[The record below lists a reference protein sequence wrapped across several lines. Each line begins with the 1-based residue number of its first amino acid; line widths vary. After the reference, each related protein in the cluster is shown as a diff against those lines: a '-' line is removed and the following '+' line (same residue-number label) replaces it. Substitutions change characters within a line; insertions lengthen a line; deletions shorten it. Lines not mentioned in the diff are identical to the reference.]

1 MRAWRAAAPP
11 LRRGRSRRYSG
22 YSSVHGT
29 VPGYPH
35 GRRTRLSAMMKDE
48 VIRESPVSK
57 VPARGEMRAISEG
70 VIEPR
75 GVRLR
80 MTLDCQV
87 RHMGEGR
94 RIQRF
99 TTNEPASSSPLL
111 AGLECSIPY
120 QSKRICQVTAENTY
134 TV

>member
-11 LRRGRSRRYSG
+11 LRRGRSIAPVLGTRRGTRYS
-22 YSSVHGT
+22 T
-29 VPGYPH
+29 L
-35 GRRTRLSAMMKDE
+35 TAAALSAMMKDE

-87 RHMGEGR
+87 LHMGEGR

-120 QSKRICQVTAENTY
+120 QSKRICQVTAELY
-134 TV
+134 V

>member
-1 MRAWRAAAPP
+1 
-11 LRRGRSRRYSG
+11 
-22 YSSVHGT
+22 
-29 VPGYPH
+29 
-35 GRRTRLSAMMKDE
+35 
-48 VIRESPVSK
+48 
-57 VPARGEMRAISEG
+57 
-70 VIEPR
+70 
-75 GVRLR
+75 

-120 QSKRICQVTAENTY
+120 QSKRICQVTAELYVFFGRRGGRWLAPSQARSSLPHWHDDASDAHRAALQRRQPAPNWPRSGSDAQRGGLEQRAGRSSSG
-134 TV
+134 VRGAGVPSRKSLIA